1 MKKALLALLFLGC
14 GTLFAETHF
23 SVGIGIG
30 GYGPVYDYAPPPP
43 PEYYEQTPC
52 PGDGYSWVD
61 GYWSPSGGRFFW
73 RQGYWR
79 APAYFG
85 YRGGRGY
92 ARGYAGGNGWHGGYE
107 HYDRHDRDRRE
118 WGRDE
123 HRGRE
128 RNEYRHEE
136 RRDRHEERRD
146 HDEGNGWRR

>member
-1 MKKALLALLFLGC
+1 MKKTMLALLFLGC
-14 GTLFAETHF
+14 STVFAETHF
-23 SVGIGIG
+23 SIGIGIG
-30 GYGPVYDYAPPPP
+30 GYGPVYGRVPPPP

-61 GYWSPSGGRFFW
+61 GYWSPSGERFFW

-85 YRGGRGY
+85 YRGERGY
-92 ARGYAGGNGWHGGYE
+92 DRGYVRAYGWRDGGYDPHE
-107 HYDRHDRDRRE
+107 RGRE
-118 WGRDE
+118 WRRDE
-123 HRGRE
+123 HHGRE

-146 HDEGNGWRR
+146 HEEGNGWRR